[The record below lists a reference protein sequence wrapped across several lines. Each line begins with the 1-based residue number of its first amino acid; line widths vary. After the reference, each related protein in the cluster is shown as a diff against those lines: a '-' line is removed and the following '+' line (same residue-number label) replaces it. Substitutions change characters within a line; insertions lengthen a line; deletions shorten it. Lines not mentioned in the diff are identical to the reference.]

1 MLSRN
6 KKISMQR
13 IIKLSKN
20 VTKIV
25 RLINRNFKT
34 SNTYICMRPFIII
47 NLFRIFYGA
56 HTLNDVR

>member
-1 MLSRN
+1 
-6 KKISMQR
+6 MQR

-34 SNTYICMRPFIII
+34 SNTYICMRPFIIYKS
-47 NLFRIFYGA
+47 LSYLLWCT
-56 HTLNDVR
+56 HLK

>member
-6 KKISMQR
+6 KKISMER

-34 SNTYICMRPFIII
+34 SNTYICMRPFIIYKS
-47 NLFRIFYGA
+47 LSYLLWCT
-56 HTLNDVR
+56 HLK